1 MDFIKIVI
9 RRNAAKCNKARLR
22 AQPDLKKSVHR
33 GLGIISPTSKI
44 VQEYTAREFGKS
56 SAGDVGLWYF
66 SDTGGLFFI
75 ASFKD
80 GSYHLGENDV
90 IKELF

>member
-1 MDFIKIVI
+1 MDSIKIVI

-33 GLGIISPTSKI
+33 GLGIISPTSKV

-56 SAGDVGLWYF
+56 SDGGVGLWYL
-66 SDTGGLFFI
+66 SDTRGFFFCI
-75 ASFKD
+75 VN
-80 GSYHLGENDV
+80 YYNIIIWLN
-90 IKELF
+90 